1 MTGQHDWP
9 EGLRSYVD
17 AIRQGQGEHPKQYSL
32 RYVCSF
38 VADVH
43 RTLIYGGWAANPRYH
58 LRLLYEG
65 NPMAMLTEQAGGKAS
80 DGERAIL
87 DIQPDELHQKTPV
100 FVGSR
105 ADIEE
110 LESYAPRG
118 VQQGREYTYN
128 V

>member
-1 MTGQHDWP
+1 M
-9 EGLRSYVD
+9 
-17 AIRQGQGEHPKQYSL
+17 
-32 RYVCSF
+32 CSF

-65 NPMAMLTEQAGGKAS
+65 NPMAMLTEQAGGKAT
-80 DGERAIL
+80 DGGRDIL
-87 DIQPDELHQKTPV
+87 DIQPTELHQKTPV

-110 LESYAPRG
+110 LESYADRG
-118 VQQGREYTYN
+118 VQQGREDSYT